1 MAIPA
6 LGIMARYVAK
16 HGLKAAR
23 MRFGTKNV
31 ERLTDTAET
40 VGGTA
45 VLAGLTAGAGKLV
58 DSQLKAGKTLYG
70 DRPEDLKKVK
80 PKPPA
85 TNKNKN
91 KYRKEMNK

>member
-31 ERLTDTAET
+31 ERLTDAARGAT
-40 VGGTA
+40 V
-45 VLAGLTAGAGKLV
+45 VAGGAGIAKYA
-58 DSQLKAGKTLYG
+58 DSQLKKGKTLYG
-70 DRPEDLKKVK
+70 DKPEDLKPK

-91 KYRKEMNK
+91 KYRKQMNK